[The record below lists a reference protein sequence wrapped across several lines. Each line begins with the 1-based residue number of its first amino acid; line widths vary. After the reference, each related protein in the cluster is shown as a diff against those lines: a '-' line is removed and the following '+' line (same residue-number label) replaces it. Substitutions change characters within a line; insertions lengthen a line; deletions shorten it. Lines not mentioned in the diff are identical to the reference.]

1 MAPSDIKLKNYS
13 GNTASALYEITECGI
28 SSKNMEE
35 YYKKVHTVIRKLI
48 YAENF
53 FIARY
58 DQKTDSIKFVYFI
71 DEVDVSLTVENLD
84 VFTPE
89 DLKNTLTGYVL
100 KTKTTQHLNRESV
113 IKIINEGD
121 AKDTGSDSV
130 DWLGVPMLYEDE
142 LLGAMVIQSY
152 KDEVVFGSEEVELL
166 EFVAR
171 QVAMLLKSKVAE
183 EQLLQINKELEE
195 KVQQRTYS
203 LQEINVAMSQEINER
218 RRSEKVQKALFEITE
233 LVSTSTSQ
241 IDFFTQV
248 HTIVSKLMYAKNFY
262 IAILSDDKK
271 LINFPYFI
279 DENDDNP
286 VSRKVKSL
294 KTGSG
299 LTEKILFIGK
309 THLFNRTPKDGEA
322 ITGTNC
328 NSFLGVPLKERS
340 RSFGVLA
347 VQSYEADIFYD
358 DKHEATLTT
367 IANQIAISILRKRD
381 SDSLVAAHKHLE
393 NRVRERTS
401 ELEETIEKRKVI
413 ENKLAYDSLHDA
425 LTGLPNRLFLSKQ
438 VSKLLSSGKRNKKL
452 RSSDNDSE
460 NDFALLFLDLDRF
473 KLINDSL
480 GHHVGDVFLQKV
492 SEKLTAC
499 LRKDD
504 IVVRLGGDEFCILMI
519 NIRSSKAAVNL
530 AARILKALKA
540 PVIVEKHSLITSASI
555 GIRLANTQNADA
567 DEVLADADAAMYQA
581 KHQGK
586 NCFCLFDSDIKE
598 IVTSRMTMEN
608 ELREAIAQQKLYLV
622 YQPVLNIMTNKVVGF
637 EALLRW
643 KHETKGFIS
652 PDKFIP
658 VAEETGL
665 IVELGE
671 FVAESAV
678 EALIGF
684 SKEEMTKELFIN
696 INVSTIQ
703 ILSRTFD
710 EFIRRLIS
718 TTGINPSLLN
728 IEITESILIED
739 YKAATNFVREL
750 KSMGLAIYLDD
761 FGTGFSSLSYLH
773 KFPFDVIKL
782 DKSFVDMMNHGD
794 KNLAIVESIA
804 SMANNLK
811 MKIVAEGIEDKEQLE
826 TLKNFDYEFGQGY
839 YFSPPIAFSEV
850 TTYLNKAH
858 G

>member
-1 MAPSDIKLKNYS
+1 MAPSDHNFDQYS
-13 GNTASALYEITECGI
+13 NNIASALYEITECGI
-28 SSKNMEE
+28 TSSNMEE
-35 YYKKVHTVIRKLI
+35 YYEKIHAVIRKLI

-53 FIARY
+53 FIARFE
-58 DQKTDSIKFVYFI
+58 QKTDSIKFVYFV
-71 DEVDVSLTVENLD
+71 DEVDVSLNVENFD
-84 VFTPE
+84 VFMPE

-100 KTKTTQHLNRESV
+100 RTKETQHLNRKQVNE
-113 IKIINEGD
+113 IISSGVVG
-121 AKDTGSDSV
+121 DTGSDSV
-130 DWLGVPMLYEDE
+130 DWLGVPMLYQNE
-142 LLGAMVIQSY
+142 LLGAMAIQSY
-152 KDEVVFGSEEVELL
+152 KDEVVFGSKEVELL

-171 QVAMLLKSKVAE
+171 QVAMLLKSKAAE
-183 EQLLQINKELEE
+183 EQLKQINKDLEA
-195 KVQQRTYS
+195 KVQQRTRS
-203 LQEINVAMSQEINER
+203 LQEINVAISQEIKER

-241 IDFFTQV
+241 VDFFTQV
-248 HTIVSKLMYAKNFY
+248 HDIVSKLMYAKNFY

-271 LINFPYFI
+271 SINFPYFV
-279 DENDDNP
+279 DENDENP
-286 VSRKVKSL
+286 ISKPVKSL
-294 KTGSG
+294 KRSHG

-309 THLFNRTPKDGEA
+309 TYLFNRTQKDGEA
-322 ITGTNC
+322 STGATC

-347 VQSYEADIFYD
+347 VQSYESDIIYD

-367 IANQIAISILRKRD
+367 IANQIAISILRKKD
-381 SDSLVAAHKHLE
+381 SESLISAHKYLE
-393 NRVRERTS
+393 NRVKERTS
-401 ELEETIEKRKVI
+401 ELEDTIVKRKII
-413 ENKLAYDSLHDA
+413 EEKLAYDSLHDA

-438 VSKLLSSGKRNKKL
+438 VNKLLNHNNENKKS
-452 RSSDNDSE
+452 RASDEES
-460 NDFALLFLDLDRF
+460 DFALLFLDLDRF

-480 GHHVGDVFLQKV
+480 GHHVGDVFLQKI
-492 SEKLTAC
+492 SEKLTSC

-519 NIRSSKAAVNL
+519 SINSAKTAVNL
-530 AARILKALKA
+530 ATRILKALKA

-555 GIRLANTQNADA
+555 GIRLANTQNANA

-598 IVTSRMTMEN
+598 IVTNRMAMEN
-608 ELREAIAQQKLYLV
+608 ELREAISKKELFLV
-622 YQPVLNIMTNKVVGF
+622 YQPVLNISTNKVVGF

-643 KHETKGFIS
+643 NHITKGFIS
-652 PDKFIP
+652 PDQFIP

-671 FVAESAV
+671 FVAASAV
-678 EALIGF
+678 EVLIGF
-684 SKEEMTKELFIN
+684 SKKECTRGLFIN

-710 EFIRRLIS
+710 DFIRQLLFKNEIE
-718 TTGINPSLLN
+718 PSLLN

-750 KSMGLAIYLDD
+750 KSMGLNIYLDD

-773 KFPFDVIKL
+773 QFPFDVIKL
-782 DKSFVDMMNHGD
+782 DKSFVDMMNHGT

-811 MKIVAEGIEDKEQLE
+811 MKIVAEGIESKEQLD
-826 TLKNFDYEFGQGY
+826 TLKSFDYEFGQGY
-839 YFSPPIAFSEV
+839 YFSPPIPLSEV
-850 TTYLNKAH
+850 DGYLNREF
-858 G
+858 

>member
-1 MAPSDIKLKNYS
+1 MTSVKRNSNQYSDNI
-13 GNTASALYEITECGI
+13 ASALYEITECGI
-28 SSKNMEE
+28 TSKSMEE
-35 YYKKVHTVIRKLI
+35 YYEKVHKVLRDLI

-58 DQKTDSIKFVYFI
+58 DQKTDSIKFVYFV
-71 DEVDVSLTVENLD
+71 DEVDLSLSVENFD
-84 VFTPE
+84 VFTPA

-100 KTKTTQHLNRESV
+100 KTKKTQHLDQQEVNE
-113 IKIINEGD
+113 IINSGV
-121 AKDTGSDSV
+121 AGDTGSDSV
-130 DWLGVPMLYEDE
+130 DWLGVPMLYQDE

-152 KDEVVFGSEEVELL
+152 KEDVVFGGKEVELL

-171 QVAMLLKSKVAE
+171 QVAMLLKSKAAE
-183 EQLLQINKELEE
+183 EQLLLVNKDLEE
-195 KVQQRTYS
+195 KVLERTHS
-203 LQEINVAMSQEINER
+203 LQEINIAMSQEINER
-218 RRSEKVQKALFEITE
+218 RRGEQIQKALFEITE

-241 IDFFTQV
+241 ADFFTQV
-248 HTIVSKLMYAKNFY
+248 HAIVSKLMYAKNFY
-262 IAILSDDKK
+262 IAILADDKK
-271 LINFPYFI
+271 SISFPYFI
-279 DENDDNP
+279 DENDENP
-286 VSRKVKSL
+286 ISRTVKSL
-294 KTGSG
+294 KSSDG

-309 THLFNRTPKDGEA
+309 TYLFNRTPKDNEA
-322 ITGTNC
+322 MTGTNC

-340 RSFGVLA
+340 RTFGVLA
-347 VQSYEADIFYD
+347 VQSYEADIIYD
-358 DKHEATLTT
+358 DKHEETLTT
-367 IANQIAISILRKRD
+367 IANQIAISILRKKD
-381 SDSLVAAHKHLE
+381 SDSLLAAHKHLE
-393 NRVRERTS
+393 NRVKERTS
-401 ELEETIEKRKVI
+401 ELEETIVKRKII

-438 VSKLLSSGKRNKKL
+438 VNKLLSSNSRNKKS
-452 RSSDNDSE
+452 RSDDSE

-504 IVVRLGGDEFCILMI
+504 FVVRLGGDEFCILMV
-519 NIRSSKAAVNL
+519 NISSAKAAINL
-530 AARILKALKA
+530 ASRILKALKE

-608 ELREAIAQQKLYLV
+608 DLREAIAQKELYLV
-622 YQPVLNIMTNKVVGF
+622 YQPVLNIVTNTVVGF

-678 EALIGF
+678 NALVEF
-684 SKEEMTKELFIN
+684 SKNDITKELFIN

-710 EFIRRLIS
+710 DFVRQLL
-718 TTGINPSLLN
+718 TTTNIKPSLLN

-750 KSMGLAIYLDD
+750 KSMGLDIYLDD

-773 KFPFDVIKL
+773 QFPFDVIKL
-782 DKSFVDMMNHGD
+782 DKSFVDIMDKGE

-811 MKIVAEGIEDKEQLE
+811 MKIVAEGIESKEQLQR
-826 TLKNFDYEFGQGY
+826 LKDFNYEFGQGY
-839 YFSPPIAFSEV
+839 YFSRPMPFSDV
-850 TTYLNKAH
+850 DSYLIEASK
-858 G
+858 

>member
-1 MAPSDIKLKNYS
+1 MTSDKLNS
-13 GNTASALYEITECGI
+13 NLHTDNISSALYEITECGI
-28 SSKNMEE
+28 TSKSMEE
-35 YYKKVHTVIRKLI
+35 YYEKVHAVLRDLI

-58 DQKTDSIKFVYFI
+58 DQKTDSIKFVYFV
-71 DEVDVSLTVENLD
+71 DEVDLSLSVENFD

-100 KTKTTQHLNRESV
+100 KTKKTQHLDQQEVN
-113 IKIINEGD
+113 KMINSGV
-121 AKDTGSDSV
+121 AGDTGSDSI
-130 DWLGVPMLYEDE
+130 DWLGVPMLYQDE

-152 KDEVVFGSEEVELL
+152 KDDVVFGDKEVELL

-183 EQLLQINKELEE
+183 EQLLQINRDLEE
-195 KVQQRTYS
+195 KVQERTQS
-203 LQEINVAMSQEINER
+203 LQEINVAMAQEINER
-218 RRSEKVQKALFEITE
+218 RRGEKIQKALFEITE

-241 IDFFTQV
+241 VDFFTHV
-248 HTIVSKLMYAKNFY
+248 HSIVSKLMYAKNFY
-262 IAILSDDKK
+262 IAIFSDDKK
-271 LINFPYFI
+271 SIDFPYFV

-286 VSRKVKSL
+286 VSRNVKSL
-294 KTGSG
+294 KASSG

-309 THLFNRTPKDGEA
+309 TYLFNRTPKDGEA
-322 ITGTNC
+322 MTGTNC

-340 RSFGVLA
+340 RTFGVLA
-347 VQSYEADIFYD
+347 VQSYEADIIYD
-358 DKHEATLTT
+358 DKHETTLTT
-367 IANQIAISILRKRD
+367 IANQVAISILRKKD
-381 SDSLVAAHKHLE
+381 SDSLIAAHKHLE
-393 NRVRERTS
+393 NRVKERTS
-401 ELEETIEKRKVI
+401 ELVDTIQKRKII

-438 VSKLLSSGKRNKKL
+438 INKLLNSNSSSKKT
-452 RSSDNDSE
+452 RSDDSE

-492 SEKLTAC
+492 SEKLTSC

-504 IVVRLGGDEFCILMI
+504 IVVRLGGDEFCILMV
-519 NIRSSKAAVNL
+519 NIRSARATVNL
-530 AARILKALKA
+530 ASRILKALKA

-586 NCFCLFDSDIKE
+586 NRFCLFDSEIKE

-608 ELREAIAQQKLYLV
+608 DLREAIAQQALFLV
-622 YQPVLNIMTNKVVGF
+622 YQPVLNIMTNEVVGF

-643 KHETKGFIS
+643 NHETKGFIS

-671 FVAESAV
+671 FVAEVAV
-678 EALIGF
+678 NALVEF
-684 SKEEMTKELFIN
+684 SKNEKTKSLFIN

-710 EFIRRLIS
+710 DFIRQLLARTKIK
-718 TTGINPSLLN
+718 PSLLN

-750 KSMGLAIYLDD
+750 KAMGLAIYLDD

-773 KFPFDVIKL
+773 QFPFDVIKL
-782 DKSFVDMMNHGD
+782 DKSFVDIMDKGD

-811 MKIVAEGIEDKEQLE
+811 MKIVAEGIECKEQLE
-826 TLKNFDYEFGQGY
+826 TLKGFDYEFGQGY
-839 YFSPPIAFSEV
+839 YFSRPMPFSEINS
-850 TTYLNKAH
+850 YLVEAGK
-858 G
+858 